1 MNKSSSGQSYGEPAL
16 RWYQGVTPYQWW
28 VFFVGAMAWLFDCM
42 DQRLFTMVR
51 SPALA
56 QLLDLPE
63 KSSVVVDYG
72 TYATAAT
79 MIGWAAGG
87 LFFGVVGDR
96 WGRVKT
102 LSVSILVYSLFT
114 GLCGLATDSWVFC
127 LYRFLM
133 GCGIGGAFAASA
145 TLIAET
151 MPDHSR
157 STCLGLF
164 SALSVLGNML
174 GLAIGSQVF
183 GPTTLYFV
191 GTFGSQGIPGWRL
204 AFFVG
209 ALPALLIVLVLR
221 TLRESEQWQQARKT
235 ASENLERQLGDL
247 RSMFGDRRWRT
258 NTIVAVCM
266 ATAGIV
272 GVWGVAFWSPELIN
286 HALTPRGGMASL
298 PAAEAARL
306 QAQIGDVKF
315 WGNLFQDIGGFL
327 GIAFF
332 APISNRIGRRRTF
345 AGAFIISFLLVAYVF
360 LTLDSAA
367 QAYVMLPIMG
377 FFNLSVMG
385 GFVIY
390 FPEIFPTRFRST
402 GTAFGYNVARLSAAV
417 VMLASN
423 SIRAAIDKL
432 GSLELLQELQMD
444 PFRVGAV
451 VIASVYG
458 LGLLAL
464 IWAPE
469 TKGRP
474 LPED

>member
-1 MNKSSSGQSYGEPAL
+1 MMSALTDEPILRNRL
-16 RWYQGVTPYQWW
+16 RWYQGVTGYQWW

-56 QLLDLPE
+56 QLLNLPE
-63 KSSVVVDYG
+63 KNNVVVDFG

-79 MIGWAAGG
+79 MLGWAAGG

-102 LSVSILVYSLFT
+102 LSISILVYSLFT
-114 GLCGLATDSWVFC
+114 GLCGLATSGWFLC

-133 GCGIGGAFAASA
+133 GCGIGGAFAAAA

-164 SALSVLGNML
+164 SALSVLGNMT

-183 GPTTLYFV
+183 NPTRLYFA
-191 GTFGSQGIPGWRL
+191 GLLGSGGVPGWRL

-209 ALPALLIVLVLR
+209 ALPAFLIVLVLR
-221 TLRESEQWQQARKT
+221 TLKESQQWQQARKT

-247 RSMFGDRRWRT
+247 RSMFGDPRWRT

-286 HALTPRGGMASL
+286 YALTPRGGLESL
-298 PAAEAARL
+298 PAAEADR
-306 QAQIGDVKF
+306 IRSGITNVKF
-315 WGNLFQDIGGFL
+315 YGSLFQDIGGFL
-327 GIAFF
+327 GIACF
-332 APISNRIGRRRTF
+332 APVSNRLGRRRTF
-345 AGAFIISFLLVAYVF
+345 AGAFVISFVLVIYVF
-360 LTLDSAA
+360 LTLGSAK
-367 QAYVMLPIMG
+367 QAYVVLPIMG

-390 FPEIFPTRFRST
+390 FPEIFPTRLRST

-417 VMLASN
+417 VMLTSN
-423 SIRAAIDKL
+423 SIRAGVERL
-432 GSLELLQELQMD
+432 GNLDLLHNLHLD
-444 PFRVGAV
+444 PFRFGAV
-451 VIASVYG
+451 IVSGIYF

-469 TKGRP
+469 TRGKS